1 MLVTDEYAVPFMMI
15 LNASKATIQCVEG
28 EDEKKLI
35 AAPYQTPSKK
45 DDCCT
50 VLSSAIWIILHNA
63 VGGQTQREG
72 KIKLLPNIFTV
83 SGIRSLIVSRGRCK
97 PISLLTPD
105 VFLYDPDGDW

>member
-50 VLSSAIWIILHNA
+50 VLSSAI
-63 VGGQTQREG
+63 
-72 KIKLLPNIFTV
+72 
-83 SGIRSLIVSRGRCK
+83 
-97 PISLLTPD
+97 
-105 VFLYDPDGDW
+105 